1 MTLNGHSAGIGVNNE
16 DEQIRRSSVFS
27 AAAYIERANA
37 ELAMCEKCK
46 ELDAKIEHYRW
57 LSASISD
64 KQTLDGIKALIA
76 GYEAQKKALH
86 PEE

>member
-1 MTLNGHSAGIGVNNE
+1 MNKFVAHP
-16 DEQIRRSSVFS
+16 SSQQRHIS
-27 AAAYIERANA
+27 NAQNA

>member
-1 MTLNGHSAGIGVNNE
+1 
-16 DEQIRRSSVFS
+16 
-27 AAAYIERANA
+27 
-37 ELAMCEKCK
+37 MCEKCK